1 MAGLFALSIDPKA
14 YKNNFSE
21 DFLWGTFYQQHLGEE
36 SSGLAISQNGIIY
49 SEALP
54 GHFKPNFQDKLDRL
68 ERNCEA
74 IAIGYCGPSQE
85 PFEQQTNLGPITA
98 CFSGNILNRSSLI
111 KEFMTF
117 GHTFVR
123 GDDIEV
129 IIKLVAQGKDIIE
142 GLTRLSEEIQGS
154 YALLL
159 LNEEGLYATSFPG
172 HWPLVVGE
180 KQGAIALATDPSGF
194 SNRGFK
200 IQRDLEPGEIVLIK
214 NGKIETKNI
223 ISCASTQGRV
233 CSFKFVYTD
242 FPVGVFRGIPYSLVR
257 KKLGA
262 TLARRDIEKNFF
274 PDIVASVPDSG
285 RSHAIGYHQE
295 FCRQM
300 NEGRIK
306 KVPLFDELLLKYPY
320 SGRSFTLQTQEARD
334 EKTHI
339 KLLRNSESYQGMVVV
354 IVDDSIV
361 RGTQTQTNLV
371 PKLRALGLAEIHFRI
386 SNPELL
392 SYCPWGKTTKEGELF
407 ANQFSSKKERIK
419 FLGIKS
425 LEYNTIEDLVEAI
438 GLSPEVLCLDCS
450 LSQS

>member
-21 DFLWGTFYQQHLGEE
+21 DFLWGTFYQQHFGEE
-36 SSGLAISQNGIIY
+36 YSGLAIYKNGIIH

-54 GHFKPNFQDKLDRL
+54 GHFKPNFQDKLDNL
-68 ERNCEA
+68 EGNCEA
-74 IAIGYCGPSQE
+74 IAIGYCGPSEE
-85 PFEQQTNLGPITA
+85 PFEQQTKLGQIVA
-98 CFSGNILNRSSLI
+98 CFSGNILNCSHLV
-111 KEFMTF
+111 KEFMSF
-117 GHTFVR
+117 GHTLER

-129 IIKLVAQGKDIIE
+129 IVKLVAQGRDIVD
-142 GLTRLSEEIQGS
+142 GLTCMSEKIQGS

-159 LNEEGLYATSFPG
+159 LNKQGLYATSFPG

-180 KQGAIALATDPSGF
+180 KEGAIALATDSSGF
-194 SNRGFK
+194 SNLGFK

-214 NGKIETKNI
+214 NGRIETKNI
-223 ISCASTQGRV
+223 ISPAQARV

-242 FPVGVFRGIPYSLVR
+242 FPVGVVKGIPCSFVR

-262 TLARRDIEKNFF
+262 SLARRDIEKNFI
-274 PDIVASVPDSG
+274 PDIVTSVPDSG
-285 RSHAIGYHQE
+285 RSHAVGYHQE
-295 FCRQM
+295 FCRQV
-300 NEGRIK
+300 NEGKIK
-306 KVPLFDELLLKYPY
+306 KIPLFDELLLKYPY
-320 SGRSFTLQTQEARD
+320 SGRSFPLQTQEARD
-334 EKTHI
+334 EKAQI
-339 KLLRNSESYQGMVVV
+339 KLLRSSESYQGMVVV
-354 IVDDSIV
+354 VVDDSIV

-407 ANQFSSKKERIK
+407 AAKFSSKKERIK

-438 GLSPEVLCLDCS
+438 GLSPDVLCLDCS
-450 LSQS
+450 LPQS